1 MGIMA
6 DTGIRHTAQS
16 RALTAPRPRS
26 ATEARCCPGRGA
38 PLRPREP
45 PSALLLKRGLTG
57 PLPAQG
63 PVLGVS
69 DASACARVLAL
80 LGEALAAEILV
91 PDAAA
96 LAARGR
102 GDAGEEP
109 EDGEDGGA
117 GHSSRRRLAAI

>member
-1 MGIMA
+1 RNWGKTPVSAPLRWRVARIA
-6 DTGIRHTAQS
+6 SPPHRPN

-26 ATEARCCPGRGA
+26 ASEARCCPGRGA

-57 PLPAQG
+57 PLSAQG

-91 PDAAA
+91 PDAGA

-102 GDAGEEP
+102 GAAGEEP
-109 EDGEDGGA
+109 E
-117 GHSSRRRLAAI
+117 

>member
-1 MGIMA
+1 MSVRDDPAFRLVQRPLQDLPLRDAAMG
-6 DTGIRHTAQS
+6 RK
-16 RALTAPRPRS
+16 ALQLPLGRRG
-26 ATEARCCPGRGA
+26 CCPGRGA
-38 PLRPREP
+38 PIRPREP
-45 PSALLLKRGLTG
+45 SSALLLKRGLTG
-57 PLPAQG
+57 PLAAQG

-91 PDAAA
+91 PDAGA

-109 EDGEDGGA
+109 MD
-117 GHSSRRRLAAI
+117 